1 MVDEA
6 GGGMSYIRKNL
17 SNVKLKYVQ
26 YGDARFTRVYPAKVR
41 LFLKRLSTQD
51 DLGLYCGSL
60 NLVEL
65 LLGSIFTYTSRKT
78 IPQMKMQ
85 LNTLVPLPYLSYR
98 DENDTRKI
106 KLFYLPH
113 LVLNEAGYVG
123 LSIVFDD
130 DFVEE
135 LKKSVKRD
143 LCSLT
148 EIFKSTD
155 DNYNLGTLIEEN
167 MECSTITNKVNDR
180 GDDFIIDPKVLF
192 KIFVQEHFSQWSLEI
207 IDARNRGDIRKKMIR
222 TSIIRHLR
230 LSIPVDSLLVSQI
243 GEQSST
249 STSSSFYVKYYGIN
263 SFRLEDFY
271 NKVYQRIEKIA
282 NNPSRNNEWSDYKI
296 HQASIILGYL
306 DYVNE
311 VISKAISGNTGDNA
325 SKTKPVLTIDLN
337 GFLDA
342 IVAGFIELG
351 VHGLSHLLTKYIS
364 YKLKVSTKHLGEI
377 IILHAAPVHPEIS
390 RIMEY
395 LGVVDGFLYRVSSDK
410 WKADIIIYLRRD
422 YSHPSLKASLNC
434 DDDNKCNNALA
445 EFNEFVNNILGEAPD
460 DDRCYQRWVEKRMP
474 ARASLQVLSRALDN
488 TSVCDGLS
496 LGALMRSSMEKL
508 SRLHGLADTSRL
520 GPGELYK
527 KVYLPLSTSRRYIYK
542 TLLPDLVKSRR
553 NTSRGAGKDKECT
566 KEARRNLKHYV
577 EQIYQASVPDC
588 FDGCY
593 NCILMDE
600 CGAPNPIIREWVVS
614 KQAAKYIL
622 NHLNKQVNEAQ

>member
-1 MVDEA
+1 
-6 GGGMSYIRKNL
+6 MSYMRKNL

-26 YGDARFTRVYPAKVR
+26 YGDSRFTRVYPAKVR
-41 LFLKRLSTQD
+41 LFLNRVSTQGD
-51 DLGLYCGSL
+51 VGLYCGSL

-65 LLGSIFTYTSRKT
+65 LLGSILTYTSRKT
-78 IPQMKMQ
+78 VPQMRMQ

-98 DENDTRKI
+98 DEKDARKI

-113 LVLNEAGYVG
+113 LVLNEAGYAG

-135 LKKSVKRD
+135 LKKSVKNE

-148 EIFKSTD
+148 EIFNSAD
-155 DNYNLGTLIEEN
+155 NNYNLGTLIEES
-167 MECSTITNKVNDR
+167 MECSTISDEVDNR

-192 KIFVQEHFSQWSLEI
+192 KIFVQEHFGQWSLEI
-207 IDARNRGDIRKKMIR
+207 INARNRGDIRKKMIR

-230 LSIPVDSLLVSQI
+230 LSIPVDSLLISQI
-243 GEQSST
+243 VEQPST
-249 STSSSFYVKYYGIN
+249 STSSSFFVKYYGIN

-271 NKVYQRIEKIA
+271 NKVYQRIENIA
-282 NNPSRNNEWSDYKI
+282 NSPSRKGKWSDYKV
-296 HQASIILGYL
+296 HQAAIILGYL

-311 VISKAISGNTGDNA
+311 VISKAISWNTGDNT
-325 SKTKPVLTIDLN
+325 SGTGPVLTIDLN

-342 IVAGFIELG
+342 VVAGYIELG

-395 LGVVDGFLYRVSSDK
+395 LGVVDGFLYRVSSDR
-410 WKADIIIYLRRD
+410 WKADVIIYLRRD
-422 YSHPSLKASLNC
+422 YSLPSLKATLGC

-445 EFNEFVNNILGEAPD
+445 EFTDFVNNILGKAPD
-460 DDRCYQRWVEKRMP
+460 DDRCYQRWVEKRLP
-474 ARASLQVLSRALDN
+474 ARASLQVLSKALDN
-488 TSVCDGLS
+488 TSVCDGIS
-496 LGALMRSSMEKL
+496 LGALMRGTMEKL
-508 SRLHGLADTSRL
+508 SKLHGLSDTSRL
-520 GPGELYK
+520 GPGELYR
-527 KVYLPLSTSRRYIYK
+527 KVFLPLSTSRRYIYK
-542 TLLPDLVKSRR
+542 TLLPDLVKSRGNETR
-553 NTSRGAGKDKECT
+553 DSGKDKECA

-600 CGAPNPIIREWVVS
+600 CGVPNPIIREWVVS
-614 KQAAKYIL
+614 KQVAKYIL
-622 NHLNKQVNEAQ
+622 NHLNKQINEAREIRVKE